1 MTLKLGVLGVGYL
14 GRFHALKAAK
24 GVRHRLIGVADA
36 DPARASSVAIETGA
50 PPLTIDGLIAASDA
64 VLIASPTRF
73 HAELA
78 TKALNAGKHV
88 LVEKPITP
96 TLAEADALIELAAK
110 KNLILQ
116 VGHIE
121 RFSAGVATL
130 LEAPGAF
137 GRPLYME
144 ATRIAPFRPRGLD
157 VSVVLDLMIH
167 DLDLVMTLANSPLA
181 SVDAVGATV
190 FSDHP
195 DIANARLRFANG
207 TVATITASR
216 MALKLERK
224 LRIFGTEGHVSV
236 DFVKRELHAIQKGTP
251 EETHATPVE
260 ALPGCVTGSRA
271 WTEHDAMEAEQ
282 AAFASACLDGLPSP
296 VPGEAGR
303 AALEAALLV
312 EAAIRQSLAAAG
324 LPETGRFV

>member
-1 MTLKLGVLGVGYL
+1 MTLRLGVLGVGYL

-24 GVRHRLIGVADA
+24 GLRHRLIGVADA
-36 DPARASSVAIETGA
+36 DPARAASVANETGA
-50 PPLTIDGLIAASDA
+50 PALSIDGLIAAADA

-96 TLAEADALIELAAK
+96 TLPEADALIALAAK
-110 KNLILQ
+110 KGLVLQ

-121 RFSAGVATL
+121 RFSAGVGAL
-130 LEAPGAF
+130 LAGRGAF
-137 GRPLYME
+137 GRPLYLE
-144 ATRIAPFRPRGLD
+144 ANRIAPFRPRGLD

-167 DLDLVMTLANSPLA
+167 DLDLVMTLAGSPLE
-181 SVDAVGATV
+181 SVEAVGATV

-195 DIANARLRFANG
+195 DIANARLRFTNG
-207 TVATITASR
+207 AVATITASR

-236 DFVKRELHAIQKGTP
+236 DFMKRELHLIRKGG
-251 EETHATPVE
+251 AGAAVE
-260 ALPGCVTGSRA
+260 ALPGCVADTTA

-282 AAFASACLDGLPSP
+282 AAFAAACLDGTPSP

-312 EAAIRQSLAAAG
+312 EDSIRASLAAAG